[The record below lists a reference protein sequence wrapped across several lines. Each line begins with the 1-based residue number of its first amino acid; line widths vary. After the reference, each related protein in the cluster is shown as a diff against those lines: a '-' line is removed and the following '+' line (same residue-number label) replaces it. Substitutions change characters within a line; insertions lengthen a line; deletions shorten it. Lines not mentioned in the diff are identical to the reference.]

1 MVYNHE
7 TFSFVGFM
15 RVCWHV
21 FWIGFQG
28 PSDQRR
34 IFSRPEQRQVSELT
48 FKTSFF
54 YDLDRTLLLEVW
66 LENGSGISNR
76 NNKKRMITRKG
87 RLRNVKNRKNPI
99 FESTQRSSNPIFTWL
114 EFDSPV
120 LLLVVIE
127 YIHYT
132 IVSIFW
138 LQLR

>member
-1 MVYNHE
+1 MKLLVLLVLCAFAGMSSGLGFRDLLIKDG
-7 TFSFVGFM
+7 FSVV
-15 RVCWHV
+15 R
-21 FWIGFQG
+21 
-28 PSDQRR
+28 
-34 IFSRPEQRQVSELT
+34 SRGRWVNWLSKHQFL
-48 FKTSFF
+48 
-54 YDLDRTLLLEVW
+54 YDLDRTILLEAW

-87 RLRNVKNRKNPI
+87 RLRNVKNPI